1 MQTKGRGRDT
11 RRGKIFDMRSWTRRQ
26 FVGATASAITTARS
40 YSQIVGSGER
50 IRIGVIGCGGM
61 ATEHMKALVKM
72 READNLEII
81 AVCDIFDKR
90 TDAAAHLTGG
100 KPYKDYRQV
109 LGLKEADYVL
119 IATPEHWHYRM
130 AMDAAAAGKHIYCE
144 KPMTQTSLQSKA
156 LVARVRA
163 TNIKMQV
170 GVQGMSDDSYEA
182 ANKLV
187 EQGLL
192 GKVVIAEIDYSRNLK
207 DDIWMYDIDPDAQPG
222 VNLDWNAWL
231 GPTANRPWDPER
243 YFRWRRFWAYSGG
256 IATDLFVHRV
266 TRIIKALGL
275 TFPESAVAS
284 GGKWFFKTAEVPDT
298 FNIMLDYP
306 DGPTVI
312 LVSSMANDTAVE
324 HVLRGHKATL
334 RFTRTGFVVEPQK
347 LFANEVKGFEHKKTG
362 AENVELHHRN
372 LIGAIRQGEP
382 LKCDCDLGYYGVV
395 ACEMGVLAFR
405 RQRFMKWDSAGQR
418 IIRA

>member
-1 MQTKGRGRDT
+1 MEP
-11 RRGKIFDMRSWTRRQ
+11 WTRRQ
-26 FVGATASAITTARS
+26 FVGAAASAIPTARS
-40 YSQIVGSGER
+40 YSQIAGSGER

-61 ATEHMKALVKM
+61 GTEHMKALVKM
-72 READNLEII
+72 READNLEIV

-90 TDAAAHLTGG
+90 TEAAAHLTGG
-100 KPYKDYRQV
+100 EPYKDYRRV
-109 LGLKEADYVL
+109 LGLKDVDYVL
-119 IATPEHWHYRM
+119 IAAPEHWHYRM

-144 KPMTQTSLQSKA
+144 KPMTQTSVQSKA

-187 EQGLL
+187 KEDVL
-192 GKVVIAEIDYSRNLK
+192 GKVVVAEIDYSRNLQ
-207 DDIWMYDIDPDAQPG
+207 DDIWMYDIDPDAKPG
-222 VNLDWNAWL
+222 VNLNWNAWL
-231 GPTANRPWDPER
+231 GSTPKRPWDPER

-256 IATDLFVHRV
+256 IATDLFIHRV
-266 TRIIKALGL
+266 TRVIKALGL
-275 TFPESAVAS
+275 KFPDRAVAS
-284 GGKWFFKTAEVPDT
+284 GGKWVFKTAEVPDT

-306 DGPTVI
+306 DGPTVL

-347 LFANEVKGFEHKKTG
+347 LFANEVKAYEHKKTG

-372 LIGAIRQGEP
+372 LIGAIRTGEP
-382 LKCDCDLGYYGVV
+382 LKCDCALGYYGVV

-405 RQRFMKWDSAGQR
+405 RQQYIKWDAAGQR